1 MEVRT
6 CEEYVLGELEFWRK
20 RAEEAQS
27 AQAVLTA
34 LKEIFFVE
42 IAPDTGAM
50 NIGVREEKLD
60 RSRDAGAAGRLA
72 LLEHLFGVQGAP
84 QPGVAGASSGGPS
97 PVGKDG
103 VLASGDLAISAEELA
118 ASMAAA
124 GVESS
129 KVGVEGV
136 K

>member
-1 MEVRT
+1 MEVKT

-20 RAEEAQS
+20 QAEEAQS
-27 AQAVLTA
+27 AQAVLAA

-50 NIGVREEKLD
+50 NIGVHEEKLD
-60 RSRDAGAAGRLA
+60 RSRDAGAVGRLA
-72 LLEHLFGVQGAP
+72 LLEHLFGVQGA
-84 QPGVAGASSGGPS
+84 QPVVAGASSGGPS
-97 PVGKDG
+97 PVGEDG

-124 GVESS
+124 GVESA
-129 KVGVEGV
+129 K
-136 K
+136 